1 MSTAASGWGLFV
13 LRLAMGSVYIAHG
26 AQKLFGAFGGPG
38 LGGFSKMLA
47 GMGLKPAF
55 AWALTVALVEFV
67 GGIFLVLGFLTQISA
82 GLIAVVM
89 AVALFTVHLQN
100 GFFVSNHGI
109 ELVLVLLAAAIAL
122 ATLGPGNFAIRK

>member
-13 LRLAMGSVYIAHG
+13 LRLAMGSVFIAHG

-38 LGGFSKMLA
+38 LNGFSGMMAK
-47 GMGLKPAF
+47 MGLKPAL
-55 AWALTVALVEFV
+55 AWALAVALVEFV
-67 GGIFLVLGFLTQISA
+67 GGIFLALGFLTQVAA

-89 AVALFTVHLQN
+89 AVALFTVHLTN
-100 GFFVSNHGI
+100 GFFLPHGF
-109 ELVLVLLAAAIAL
+109 EFVLVLFAAAIAL

>member
-13 LRLAMGSVYIAHG
+13 LRLAMGSVFIAHG

-38 LGGFSKMLA
+38 LNGFSGMMTK
-47 GMGLKPAF
+47 MGLKPAL
-55 AWALTVALVEFV
+55 AWALAVALVEFV
-67 GGIFLVLGFLTQISA
+67 GGIFLALGFLTQVAA

-89 AVALFTVHLQN
+89 AVALFTVHLKN
-100 GFFVSNHGI
+100 GFFLPHGF
-109 ELVLVLLAAAIAL
+109 EFVLVLLAAAIAL